1 MTVTAEPPLKQNQ
14 AQSQAQ
20 RTSID
25 HAAAR
30 RAMVD
35 SQLRTSG
42 VNARFVLERMLTVPR
57 EDFVPENARG
67 TAYMDRAIRLENGG
81 FLPAPVFHGMLL
93 EEASPRV
100 EDKVVVVDGGSGYLT
115 ELVRPLVAEVETI
128 TAEAA
133 AKGDVQTDDATL
145 LLIDGAI
152 EHLPAMLAGSLADG
166 GRVVTG
172 LVDRG
177 VTRLATG
184 RKVAGSLGLLPLAET
199 GIPRLGQFD
208 KPTGWTF

>member
-1 MTVTAEPPLKQNQ
+1 MTVTAEQQ
-14 AQSQAQ
+14 AGHSQEQGRA
-20 RTSID
+20 ID
-25 HAAAR
+25 FAAAR
-30 RAMVD
+30 RAMID

-42 VNARFVLERMLTVPR
+42 VNQRFVLERMGAVAR
-57 EDFVPENARG
+57 EEFVPASARG

-81 FLPAPVFHGMLL
+81 FLPAPVFHGMML
-93 EEASPRV
+93 EEAAPRADDV
-100 EDKVVVVDGGSGYLT
+100 VVVVDGGSGYLA
-115 ELVRPLVAEVETI
+115 ELVRPLVASVETLDAD
-128 TAEAA
+128 TA
-133 AKGDVQTDDATL
+133 AKGDLAQSGATL

-152 EHLPAMLAGSLADG
+152 EHLPAALAGVLADG
-166 GRVVTG
+166 GRVITG
-172 LVDRG
+172 IVERG

>member
-1 MTVTAEPPLKQNQ
+1 MTVTAEQQ
-14 AQSQAQ
+14 AGHSQEQGRA
-20 RTSID
+20 ID
-25 HAAAR
+25 FAAAR
-30 RAMVD
+30 RAMID

-42 VNARFVLERMLTVPR
+42 VNQRFVLERMGAVAR
-57 EDFVPENARG
+57 EEFVPAGARG

-81 FLPAPVFHGMLL
+81 FLPAPVFHGMML
-93 EEASPRV
+93 EEAAPRADDV
-100 EDKVVVVDGGSGYLT
+100 VVVVDGGSGYLA
-115 ELVRPLVAEVETI
+115 ELVRPLVASVETLDAD
-128 TAEAA
+128 TA
-133 AKGDVQTDDATL
+133 AKGDLAQSGATL

-152 EHLPAMLAGSLADG
+152 EHLPAALAGVLADG

-172 LVDRG
+172 IVDRG
-177 VTRLATG
+177 ITRLATG

>member
-1 MTVTAEPPLKQNQ
+1 MTVTAEQQ
-14 AQSQAQ
+14 AGHSQEQGRA
-20 RTSID
+20 ID
-25 HAAAR
+25 FAAAR
-30 RAMVD
+30 RAMID

-42 VNARFVLERMLTVPR
+42 VNQRFVLERMGAVAR
-57 EDFVPENARG
+57 EEFVPAGARG

-81 FLPAPVFHGMLL
+81 FLPAPVFHGMML
-93 EEASPRV
+93 EEAAPRA
-100 EDKVVVVDGGSGYLT
+100 DDSVVVVDGGSGYLA
-115 ELVRPLVAEVETI
+115 ELVRPLVASVETLDAD
-128 TAEAA
+128 TA
-133 AKGDVQTDDATL
+133 AKGDLAQSGATL

-152 EHLPAMLAGSLADG
+152 EHLPAALAGVLADG

-172 LVDRG
+172 IVERG

>member
-1 MTVTAEPPLKQNQ
+1 MTVTAEQNRDESRHTDR
-14 AQSQAQ
+14 A
-20 RTSID
+20 ID
-25 HAAAR
+25 FAAAR
-30 RAMVD
+30 RAMIA

-42 VNARFVLERMLTVPR
+42 VNKRFVLERMGAVAR
-57 EDFVPENARG
+57 EDFVPASARG

-81 FLPAPVFHGMLL
+81 FLPAPLFHGMML
-93 EEASPRV
+93 EEAAPRV
-100 EDKVVVVDGGSGYLT
+100 EDRVVVVDGGSGYLT
-115 ELVRPLVAEVETI
+115 ELVRPLVAQVETI
-128 TAEAA
+128 AADAA
-133 AKGDVQTDDATL
+133 AKGDVTASDATL

-152 EHLPAMLAGSLADG
+152 EHLPAALANILADG

-172 LVDRG
+172 LVERG

>member
-1 MTVTAEPPLKQNQ
+1 MTVTAEQQ
-14 AQSQAQ
+14 AGHSQEQGRA
-20 RTSID
+20 ID
-25 HAAAR
+25 FAAAR
-30 RAMVD
+30 RAMID

-42 VNARFVLERMLTVPR
+42 VNQRFVLERMGAVAR
-57 EDFVPENARG
+57 EEFVPASARG

-81 FLPAPVFHGMLL
+81 FLPAPVFHGMML
-93 EEASPRV
+93 EEAAPRA
-100 EDKVVVVDGGSGYLT
+100 EDRVVVVDGGSGYLT
-115 ELVRPLVAEVETI
+115 ELVRPLVASVETLDAD
-128 TAEAA
+128 TA
-133 AKGDVQTDDATL
+133 AKGELAQSGATL

-152 EHLPAMLAGSLADG
+152 EHLPAALTETLADG

-172 LVDRG
+172 IVERG

-208 KPTGWTF
+208 KPVGWTF

>member
-1 MTVTAEPPLKQNQ
+1 MTVTAEPPPKQNQ
-14 AQSQAQ
+14 AQSQAK

-42 VNARFVLERMLTVPR
+42 VNARFVLERMLIVPR

-133 AKGDVQTDDATL
+133 AKGDVQTGYATL

-152 EHLPAMLAGSLADG
+152 
-166 GRVVTG
+166 
-172 LVDRG
+172 
-177 VTRLATG
+177 
-184 RKVAGSLGLLPLAET
+184 
-199 GIPRLGQFD
+199 
-208 KPTGWTF
+208 

>member
-1 MTVTAEPPLKQNQ
+1 MTVTAEPP
-14 AQSQAQ
+14 AGHSQDRRPA
-20 RTSID
+20 TDFAI
-25 HAAAR
+25 AR

-57 EDFVPENARG
+57 EDFVPATARG

-81 FLPAPVFHGMLL
+81 FLPAPVFHGMML
-93 EEASPRV
+93 EEAAPRV
-100 EDKVVVVDGGSGYLT
+100 DDKVVVVDAGSGYLT
-115 ELVRPLVAEVETI
+115 ELVRPLVANVEMLGVD
-128 TAEAA
+128 AA
-133 AKGDVQTDDATL
+133 AKGDVPATGATL

-152 EHLPAMLAGSLADG
+152 EHLPAALAETLAEG

-172 LVDRG
+172 LVERG

-184 RKVAGSLGLLPLAET
+184 RKVSGSLGLLPLAET

>member
-1 MTVTAEPPLKQNQ
+1 MTVTAEPPPGQNQ
-14 AQSQAQ
+14 NQDRRPA
-20 RTSID
+20 ID
-25 HAAAR
+25 FAAAR

-42 VNARFVLERMLTVPR
+42 VNARFVLERMLTVLR
-57 EDFVPENARG
+57 EDFVPEHARG
-67 TAYMDRAIRLENGG
+67 TAYMDRAIRLETGG
-81 FLPAPVFHGMLL
+81 FLPAPVFHGLML

-100 EDKVVVVDGGSGYLT
+100 DDIVIVVDGGSGYLT
-115 ELVRPLVAEVETI
+115 ELVRPLVAKVETLD
-128 TAEAA
+128 AETA
-133 AKGDVQTDDATL
+133 AKGEILTGDATL

-152 EHLPAMLAGSLADG
+152 EHLPASLAGALAEG

-172 LVDRG
+172 LVERG

-208 KPTGWTF
+208 KPAGWTF

>member
-1 MTVTAEPPLKQNQ
+1 MTVTAEQQ
-14 AQSQAQ
+14 AGHSQEQGRA
-20 RTSID
+20 ID
-25 HAAAR
+25 FAAAR
-30 RAMVD
+30 RAMID

-42 VNARFVLERMLTVPR
+42 VNQRFVLERMGAVAR
-57 EDFVPENARG
+57 EEFVPAGARG

-81 FLPAPVFHGMLL
+81 FLPAPVFHGMML
-93 EEASPRV
+93 EEAAPRA
-100 EDKVVVVDGGSGYLT
+100 DDSVVVVEGGSGYLA
-115 ELVRPLVAEVETI
+115 ELVRPLVASVETLDAD
-128 TAEAA
+128 TA
-133 AKGDVQTDDATL
+133 AKGDLAQSGATL

-152 EHLPAMLAGSLADG
+152 EHLPAALAGVLADG

-172 LVDRG
+172 IVERG

>member
-1 MTVTAEPPLKQNQ
+1 M
-14 AQSQAQ
+14 
-20 RTSID
+20 
-25 HAAAR
+25 
-30 RAMVD
+30 
-35 SQLRTSG
+35 
-42 VNARFVLERMLTVPR
+42 
-57 EDFVPENARG
+57 PENARG

-133 AKGDVQTDDATL
+133 AKGDVQTGDATL

-152 EHLPAMLAGSLADG
+152 EHLPAMLAGTLADG

-172 LVDRG
+172 LVDRS